1 MFLVTGTMIKLREI
15 LIDFEQNQDT
25 DTMFCCLGMVLCFVL
40 SRYVTM
46 FSVSSMLI
54 CALSMILFLCSR
66 YANMCRKN
74 ANMCCKYDTIFCAPV
89 MLICALSMVLNFCL

>member
-1 MFLVTGTMIKLREI
+1 MFLVTGTMIKLREV

-46 FSVSSMLI
+46 FSVSSML
-54 CALSMILFLCSR
+54 MCS
-66 YANMCRKN
+66 
-74 ANMCCKYDTIFCAPV
+74 KYDTIF
-89 MLICALSMVLNFCL
+89 VLQVC